1 LSKIGEGTF
10 GEVFKVRVSKSFTGY
25 VEPEIQ
31 AIKKVGI
38 IYSEEIK
45 LYEMFRDFLTL
56 INFNN
61 KSC

>member
-10 GEVFKVRVSKSFTGY
+10 GEVFRVRVEKYFTDFK
-25 VEPEIQ
+25 ESEIL
-31 AIKKVGI
+31 AIKKVGFF
-38 IYSEEIK
+38 YSEEIK
-45 LYEMFRDFLTL
+45 LYEMFRDFITL